1 MCVHTGGSDFIHEK
15 YLQNTIKW
23 DFKGIIL
30 NVPAEVD
37 EYLAFQCG
45 DDWATPRQTV
55 FYNQNLLSRWLHWTK
70 TLIQDKLP
78 DTSIIGGS
86 FTLARKISA
95 S

>member
-23 DFKGIIL
+23 DFKGIIQ

-45 DDWATPRQTV
+45 DDWGNSETNCILQSKPTLKVVALDKD
-55 FYNQNLLSRWLHWTK
+55 FDSR
-70 TLIQDKLP
+70 
-78 DTSIIGGS
+78 
-86 FTLARKISA
+86 
-95 S
+95 